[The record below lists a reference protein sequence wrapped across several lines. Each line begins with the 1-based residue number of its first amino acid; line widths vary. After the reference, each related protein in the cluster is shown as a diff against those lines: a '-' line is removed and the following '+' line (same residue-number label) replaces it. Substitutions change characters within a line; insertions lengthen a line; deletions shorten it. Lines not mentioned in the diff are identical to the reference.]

1 MVMIPVKR
9 EMSYVQRERAA
20 KDAREARIEDK
31 LDLGNQLRR
40 KVRAAHVGLVQVN
53 DVADREWHKANDP
66 IPAPR
71 AFGGA
76 LMHPTRVKAL
86 AKLLVDLGWPDDP
99 KAPCEPVPTLEE
111 TLAAATADAKAEL
124 AEAERAYAAYEAGK
138 HD

>member
-1 MVMIPVKR
+1 MIPTNR
-9 EMSYVQRERAA
+9 RPLSHIARERLAKEAA
-20 KDAREARIEDK
+20 EARH
-31 LDLGNQLRR
+31 LDRTDEGNVLRR
-40 KVRAAHVGLVQVN
+40 NVRAAHVGLVQVA
-53 DVADREWHKANDP
+53 DVADREWHRANDP

-111 TLAAATADAKAEL
+111 VLAAATAEAKREL
-124 AEAERAYAAYEAGK
+124 ADAERAYAAYEAGK